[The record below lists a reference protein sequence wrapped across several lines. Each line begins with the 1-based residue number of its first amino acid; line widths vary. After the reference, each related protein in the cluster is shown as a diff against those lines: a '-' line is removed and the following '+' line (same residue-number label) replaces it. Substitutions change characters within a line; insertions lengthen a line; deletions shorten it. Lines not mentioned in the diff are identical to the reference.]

1 MANPNGNAAL
11 FFDLRGTLVKLND
24 AREIPLGANGDVVI
38 ELLPGVAEKLRPIRD
53 HLMFVVTNQ
62 AGIRRGRLT
71 AEKMEAAL
79 EHLDHQLGDILTA
92 WKICPHT
99 DDDKCECRK
108 PKGGMIT
115 ELADL
120 YGVDLA
126 SSTMVGDQEVDR
138 LAGGEG
144 GGGRVR
150 GGQRFLRA
158 GVTPAPNVRAAR
170 RWRARPLPT
179 A

>member
-11 FFDLRGTLVKLND
+11 FFDLGGTLVRLNEN
-24 AREIPLGANGDVVI
+24 REIPLDASGNIVI
-38 ELLPGVAEKLRPIRD
+38 ELLPGVAEKLRPLHN

-62 AGIRRGRLT
+62 AGINRGRLT
-71 AEKMEAAL
+71 AEEVEAAL
-79 EHLDHQLGDILTA
+79 KRLDHQLGDILTA
-92 WKICPHT
+92 WLVCPHT

-138 LAGGEG
+138 LAGEA
-144 GGGRVR
+144 
-150 GGQRFLRA
+150 A
-158 GVTPAPNVRAAR
+158 GVAKFIAAKDFFGWER
-170 RWRARPLPT
+170 
-179 A
+179 

>member
-11 FFDLRGTLVKLND
+11 FFDLGGTLVKLDD
-24 AREIPLGANGDVVI
+24 AREIPLDAKGNIVI
-38 ELLPGVAEKLRPIRD
+38 ELLPGVAEKLKPLHN

-71 AEKMEAAL
+71 AVKMEAAL
-79 EHLDHQLGDILTA
+79 KHLDHQLGDILTA
-92 WKICPHT
+92 WQICPHT
-99 DDDKCECRK
+99 DDDRCECRK

-138 LAGGEG
+138 LAGEA
-144 GGGRVR
+144 
-150 GGQRFLRA
+150 A
-158 GVTPAPNVRAAR
+158 GVAKFVAAKDFFG
-170 RWRARPLPT
+170 WN
-179 A
+179 

>member
-11 FFDLRGTLVKLND
+11 FFDLGGTLVKLNES
-24 AREIPLGANGDVVI
+24 REIPLDADGNIVV
-38 ELLPGVAEKLRPIRD
+38 ELLPGVAEKLRPLHNR
-53 HLMFVVTNQ
+53 LMFVVTNQ

-71 AEKMEAAL
+71 AEKVEAAL
-79 EHLDHQLGDILTA
+79 EELDNQLGDILTG
-92 WKICPHT
+92 WQVCQHT
-99 DDDKCECRK
+99 DDDYCECRK

-138 LAGGEG
+138 LAGEA
-144 GGGRVR
+144 
-150 GGQRFLRA
+150 A
-158 GVTPAPNVRAAR
+158 GVAKFV
-170 RWRARPLPT
+170 T
-179 A
+179 AKDFFGWK